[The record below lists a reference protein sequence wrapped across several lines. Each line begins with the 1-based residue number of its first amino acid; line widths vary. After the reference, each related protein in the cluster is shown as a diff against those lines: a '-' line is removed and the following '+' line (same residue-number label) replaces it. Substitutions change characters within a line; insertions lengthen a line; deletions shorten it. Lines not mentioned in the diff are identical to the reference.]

1 MRSRGRRWGLLLAA
15 AALLLTVAPGLLG
28 QTGAQSQPASESA
41 GEPANAA
48 PANAAST
55 NTAPANAGEPDA
67 PQGDAKAASDNPEA
81 PPASGPTTT
90 PQPTPG
96 AAIAAG
102 HDIAVIPVEGM
113 IYDFTMESLKR
124 RIDRALNDGATM
136 IVIELDTP
144 GGVVTSALDISSF
157 LKSLQVPT
165 VAWVNN
171 QAYSAGTML
180 ASACDEI
187 VMAPAAMLG
196 DSAPIAPG
204 QNLSPTERAKVVS
217 PVLADYRSNATANGY
232 DYTLFHAMTELGVEV
247 YLVEHKETGQRELVN
262 QADYA
267 IMVEGRDPNASGWG
281 QILGGKADDA
291 EVKPRFAGDDD
302 RGMWKTVEQ
311 LPSGQ
316 KIAGGLIHDGQTLL
330 TMSQTE
336 AMDVGLATAIIRNT
350 NELRQH
356 YNAASVVTVTP
367 TWSEQLVGWLTH
379 PVVKG
384 VLVIGLLL
392 GAYIEFQSPGL
403 GAPGAVAVICLL
415 ALLGAPFLVGLAEV
429 WHILLFILGLGLLI
443 ADLVFVIGFGVLG
456 ITGLVMMFASLVL
469 ISVPFGSGSGP
480 TPPVVWDR
488 LYDTIIFM
496 ILGLLISMIGLFF
509 ITRIY
514 GKLPL
519 ADRMILVAGADGIDR
534 DHVPS
539 HDRNHHLTGDTAV
552 GGGDVEVGQ
561 EGRVASTGLRPSGR
575 ATLNGREVDVV
586 SVGPFID
593 PGRKVRVS
601 EVHGNRIVVAEA

>member
-1 MRSRGRRWGLLLAA
+1 MLIG
-15 AALLLTVAPGLLG
+15 APGLLE
-28 QTGAQSQPASESA
+28 QTGAQDQSA
-41 GEPANAA
+41 PTAARA
-48 PANAAST
+48 PANTASADAAPDNAAQADAAQPNAAERDADAASE
-55 NTAPANAGEPDA
+55 G
-67 PQGDAKAASDNPEA
+67 GDA

-90 PQPTPG
+90 PQPTSG

-113 IYDFTMESLKR
+113 IYDFTMESLER
-124 RIDRALNDGATM
+124 RIDRALNAGATM

-144 GGVVTSALDISSF
+144 GGVVTSALDISSY
-157 LKSLQVPT
+157 LKALQVPT

-247 YLVEHKETGQRELVN
+247 YVVEHKETGQRELVN

-267 IMVEGRDPNASGWG
+267 VMVEGRDPDASGFG
-281 QILGGKADDA
+281 RIFGGGGDEADLKRETATDA
-291 EVKPRFAGDDD
+291 D
-302 RGMWKTVEQ
+302 RGMWEPVEQ

-316 KIAGGLIHDGQTLL
+316 KTPGGLIHDGQTLL

-336 AMDVGLATAIIRNT
+336 AMDVDLATAIIRNQ

-356 YNAASVVTVTP
+356 YSANSVVTVTP

-392 GAYIEFQSPGL
+392 GAYTEFQSPGL
-403 GAPGAVAVICLL
+403 GIPGAVAVICLL

-429 WHILLFILGLGLLI
+429 WHILVFLLGLGLLI
-443 ADLVFVIGFGVLG
+443 ADLVFVIGFGILG
-456 ITGLVMMFASLVL
+456 IAGLVMMFASLILVS
-469 ISVPFGSGSGP
+469 IPFGSGPGP
-480 TPPVVWDR
+480 TPQVVWDR
-488 LYDTIIFM
+488 LFDTTIFM
-496 ILGLLISMIGLFF
+496 ILGLLVSLVGLFV
-509 ITRIY
+509 ITKIY

-519 ADRMILVAGADGIDR
+519 ADRMVLAAGADGIGADR
-534 DHVPS
+534 DANREPY
-539 HDRNHHLTGDTAV
+539 RHLTGDTAV
-552 GGGDVEVGQ
+552 GGGGVAIGQ
-561 EGRVASTGLRPSGR
+561 EGRVSSTGLRPSGR
-575 ATLNGREVDVV
+575 ATIAGREVDVV

-593 PGRKVRVS
+593 PGRKVRVC
-601 EVHGNRIVVAEA
+601 EVHGNRIVVEQA

>member
-1 MRSRGRRWGLLLAA
+1 MRCRGRRWGLLLAA
-15 AALLLTVAPGLLG
+15 AALLLMGAPTLLGQNGAPDEPANGPGVTPPADATDSNGALPSAGDAPGLTDG
-28 QTGAQSQPASESA
+28 ES
-41 GEPANAA
+41 
-48 PANAAST
+48 T
-55 NTAPANAGEPDA
+55 
-67 PQGDAKAASDNPEA
+67 
-81 PPASGPTTT
+81 GPTTT
-90 PQPTPG
+90 PQPPPG
-96 AAIAAG
+96 AAIASG
-102 HDIAVIPVEGM
+102 HDIAVFPVEGM
-113 IYDFTMESLKR
+113 IYGYTLESLKR

-144 GGVVTSALDISSF
+144 GGVVTSALDITSY

-204 QNLSPTERAKVVS
+204 QNLSATERAKVVS

-267 IMVEGRDPNASGWG
+267 IMVQGRDPDATGFR
-281 QILGGKADDA
+281 QLFGGGDDA
-291 EVKPRFAGDDD
+291 KVTREFATDQD
-302 RGMWKTVEQ
+302 RGTWEPVDQ
-311 LPSGQ
+311 LPSG
-316 KIAGGLIHDGQTLL
+316 KKTPDGLFHNGQTLL
-330 TMSQTE
+330 TMDQAE
-336 AMDVGLATAIIRNT
+336 AMDIGLATEIIRNT

-403 GAPGAVAVICLL
+403 GAPGAVAAICLL
-415 ALLGAPFLVGLAEV
+415 ALLGAPFLAGLAEV

-496 ILGLLISMIGLFF
+496 ILGLLISMVGLFF

-519 ADRMILVAGADGIDR
+519 ADRMILAAGTDGIDR

-539 HDRNHHLTGDTAV
+539 RERNHHLTGDTAV
-552 GGGDVEVGQ
+552 GGGEIQVGQ
-561 EGRVASTGLRPSGR
+561 EGRVASMGLRPSGR

-586 SVGPFID
+586 SIGPFID
-593 PGRKVRVS
+593 PGRKVCVS
-601 EVHGNRIVVAEA
+601 EVHGNRIVVQEA